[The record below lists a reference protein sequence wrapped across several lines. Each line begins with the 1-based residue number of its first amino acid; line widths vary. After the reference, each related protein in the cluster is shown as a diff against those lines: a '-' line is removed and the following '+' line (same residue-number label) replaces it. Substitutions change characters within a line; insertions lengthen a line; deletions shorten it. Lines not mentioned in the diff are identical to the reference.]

1 MSASKEF
8 RTATLNVLR
17 MIITNPE
24 FKIKRTENKTD
35 GNVVATNKKGNMFT
49 QKRNL
54 IFVRYALLSKDNKT
68 VLSIKSQKS
77 LSGPIVLTID
87 GKVLDGEFL
96 DSELKALYKSVEK
109 EYKKRNTNYMITKGQ
124 NKR

>member
-1 MSASKEF
+1 
-8 RTATLNVLR
+8 

-24 FKIKRTENKTD
+24 FKIKKTENKTD
-35 GNVVATNKKGNMFT
+35 GKVAVTNKRGNMFV
-49 QKRNL
+49 QKRDL

-87 GKVLDGEFL
+87 GKILDGEFL

-109 EYKKRNTNYMITKGQ
+109 EY
-124 NKR
+124 NKRIANSMVEKEQTRR

>member
-1 MSASKEF
+1 MQASKQF
-8 RTATLNVLR
+8 RNATLNVLR

-24 FKIKRTENKTD
+24 FKIKKTENKTD
-35 GNVVATNKKGNMFT
+35 GKVAVTNKRGNMFV
-49 QKRNL
+49 QKRDL

-87 GKVLDGEFL
+87 GKILDGEFL

-109 EYKKRNTNYMITKGQ
+109 EY
-124 NKR
+124 NKRIANSMVEKEQTRR